1 MLMVKKTIYVNP
13 DRGQNRKVSDRGLTS
28 RDRRRI
34 ARWEKRI
41 ARWEKRIAYALK
53 NGVTPGFNAIDDGPE
68 YKINEDPMDKVDK
81 ALATPFPRDV
91 EKIEDEKYE
100 DVMHR
105 VVNHAHQRNPN
116 KKWS

>member
-1 MLMVKKTIYVNP
+1 M
-13 DRGQNRKVSDRGLTS
+13 
-28 RDRRRI
+28 
-34 ARWEKRI
+34 EKRM
-41 ARWEKRIAYALK
+41 AYALE

-105 VVNHAHQRNPN
+105 VVNHAHQRNPKKSGHNPLRQISFSRKQQN
-116 KKWS
+116 KHCTVYSFQRVNTRSNVARN

>member
-1 MLMVKKTIYVNP
+1 MGKEDSIC
-13 DRGQNRKVSDRGLTS
+13 
-28 RDRRRI
+28 I
-34 ARWEKRI
+34 
-41 ARWEKRIAYALK
+41 K

-116 KKWS
+116 KNGHSPLRWVFYCLNKSNLLPQATL

>member
-28 RDRRRI
+28 QDRRRI
-34 ARWEKRI
+34 ARWEKRM
-41 ARWEKRIAYALK
+41 AYALK
-53 NGVTPGFNAIDDGPE
+53 NGVTPGFNAIDDVPE

-105 VVNHAHQRNPN
+105 VVNHAHQRTPN

>member
-1 MLMVKKTIYVNP
+1 MHKWILYNSAILDCASFKPHNP
-13 DRGQNRKVSDRGLTS
+13 L
-28 RDRRRI
+28 
-34 ARWEKRI
+34 
-41 ARWEKRIAYALK
+41 
-53 NGVTPGFNAIDDGPE
+53 DDGPE
-68 YKINEDPMDKVDK
+68 YKINEDPMDKVEK

>member
-1 MLMVKKTIYVNP
+1 MVKKTIYVNP

-41 ARWEKRIAYALK
+41 AYALK

-68 YKINEDPMDKVDK
+68 YKINEEPMDKVDK

-105 VVNHAHQRNPN
+105 VVNHAHQLNPN

>member
-1 MLMVKKTIYVNP
+1 MLILTADKTEKYLIEVLHLETGGEQRDGKKDSIC
-13 DRGQNRKVSDRGLTS
+13 
-28 RDRRRI
+28 I
-34 ARWEKRI
+34 
-41 ARWEKRIAYALK
+41 K
-53 NGVTPGFNAIDDGPE
+53 NGITPGFNAIDDGPE

-116 KKWS
+116 KKWSQPTSVGFLLSEQT

>member
-41 ARWEKRIAYALK
+41 AYALK

-68 YKINEDPMDKVDK
+68 YKINEEPMDKVDK

>member
-1 MLMVKKTIYVNP
+1 MSGNIGANP
-13 DRGQNRKVSDRGLTS
+13 
-28 RDRRRI
+28 
-34 ARWEKRI
+34 
-41 ARWEKRIAYALK
+41 
-53 NGVTPGFNAIDDGPE
+53 
-68 YKINEDPMDKVDK
+68 PMDKVDK